1 MCSLKLSLPNFVT
14 NEPVCLCV
22 RIMSLPQSDVR
33 RLDDVSTHL
42 RRGDSVLAVF
52 PETTSFYAAVVY
64 KAPKAMAHSGPGA
77 GANSD
82 VVVKVSLLLLPQQHC
97 HYLSLSMLTYGLD
110 LYSIYHSAFT
120 INYYHQLLPMLPNYY
135 HHYYYCFYTTSTT
148 TTNCNIISV
157 IITATAGAFL
167 PLSLLQLNY
176 FTFLY
181 RTCGFEFS
189 LLLTVHVTHAFL
201 SPYRTITLS
210 AVRR

>member
-120 INYYHQLLPMLPNYY
+120 IIT
-135 HHYYYCFYTTSTT
+135 FYATT
-148 TTNCNIISV
+148 TTNSYPCYQTTTTTTT
-157 IITATAGAFL
+157 TASTRLVPLL
-167 PLSLLQLNY
+167 PLLHYFFYHYYYYYYSQLQ
-176 FTFLY
+176 
-181 RTCGFEFS
+181 
-189 LLLTVHVTHAFL
+189 
-201 SPYRTITLS
+201 
-210 AVRR
+210 